1 LAIHL
6 LVGLD
11 QVLFMQQEMQKSR
24 TLPAEQFKA
33 LLELMRPKQWT
44 KNVIVFAA
52 LVFSEEGL
60 ALHPEAILRA
70 GAAFV
75 IFCLISSTAYILN
88 DLQDIEKDR
97 AHPAKRHRPLPS
109 GRLSPSA
116 ARYVGLLLFVLSVSG
131 AFLLH
136 PVFGGVVLLYIVNN
150 MFYNAFVKNMVIL
163 DVFSIAAGF
172 VLRAVGG
179 AVVIAAPISPWLYVL
194 TVLLSLF
201 LGISKRRHELH
212 LLEDG
217 RGAFRKVLDDYS
229 APMLEEML
237 SVVTASTVIAYSIY
251 AFTAESLPDNHS
263 MMLTIPFVIYGIFR
277 YLYLVHRGKDAPP
290 DEMLLK
296 DRPLLISIALWGIS
310 VILILYVFGGRAG

>member
-1 LAIHL
+1 LIA
-6 LVGLD
+6 LD

-33 LLELMRPKQWT
+33 LLELMRPRQWT
-44 KNVIVFAA
+44 KNAIVFAA

-60 ALHPEAILRA
+60 ALNLEAFLRA

-75 IFCLISSTAYILN
+75 IFCLISRTAYILN

-97 AHPAKRHRPLPS
+97 AHPTKRRRPLPS
-109 GRLSPSA
+109 GRLSLSA
-116 ARYVGLLLFVLSVSG
+116 ARYAGLLLLVFSVSS
-131 AFLLH
+131 AFLLQ

-150 MFYNAFVKNMVIL
+150 MVYNAFLKNMVIL

-179 AVVIAAPISPWLYVL
+179 AVVVAAPISPWLYML

-217 RGAFRKVLDDYS
+217 RGAFRKVLNDYS

-277 YLYLVHRGKDAPP
+277 YLYLVHTGKDAPP